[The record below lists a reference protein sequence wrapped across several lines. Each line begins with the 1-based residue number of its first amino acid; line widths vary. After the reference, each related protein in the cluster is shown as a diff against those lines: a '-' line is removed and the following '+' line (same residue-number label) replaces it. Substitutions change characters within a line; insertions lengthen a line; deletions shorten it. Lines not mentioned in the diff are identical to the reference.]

1 MSVLNLGITGN
12 VQPQEIATFINS
24 GADEVLTKPVSQ
36 KKFTS
41 VLSSYLERDQETRQ
55 EEGI

>member
-1 MSVLNLGITGN
+1 MKI
-12 VQPQEIATFINS
+12 FINS

-36 KKFTS
+36 EKFTS
-41 VLSSYLERDQETRQ
+41 ALSRYLERDQETRQ